1 MVLSL
6 LLSTFL
12 TVFIAEL
19 GYKTQLA
26 TLTISG
32 TSNKPLAVFL
42 GSSSA
47 LVFASL
53 LGALTGGSISTFLP
67 EVVLKSIASITFFII
82 GIRLFINSFTIEKEE
97 KEEKENNIE
106 KSFFSIFITTFTT
119 IFIAE
124 LGDKTQIA
132 TLMLSAESGKPIIV
146 FLGSSLA
153 LISSSI
159 VGVLIGKWVSKKIS
173 PSKFALSTGTLMTVS
188 YTHLTLPTTPYV

>member
-1 MVLSL
+1 MNTKL
-6 LLSTFL
+6 
-12 TVFIAEL
+12 E
-19 GYKTQLA
+19 
-26 TLTISG
+26 
-32 TSNKPLAVFL
+32 NKE
-42 GSSSA
+42 S
-47 LVFASL
+47 
-53 LGALTGGSISTFLP
+53 
-67 EVVLKSIASITFFII
+67 
-82 GIRLFINSFTIEKEE
+82 
-97 KEEKENNIE
+97 NIE

-173 PSKFALSTGTLMTVS
+173 PRKFALSTGALMILISIFLAYETFKN
-188 YTHLTLPTTPYV
+188 YL